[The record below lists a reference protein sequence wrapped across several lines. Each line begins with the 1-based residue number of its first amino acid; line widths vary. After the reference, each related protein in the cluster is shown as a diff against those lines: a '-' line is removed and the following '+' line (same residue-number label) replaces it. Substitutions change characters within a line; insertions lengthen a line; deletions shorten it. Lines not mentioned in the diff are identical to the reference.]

1 MCVEVRMCVCGGEE
15 VRVCE
20 GVCVLCGCRYKMLGK
35 SDIPRQFVKWLLVA
49 PHMDTHTA
57 SVWPGNMTSKL
68 F

>member
-1 MCVEVRMCVCGGEE
+1 MR
-15 VRVCE
+15 
-20 GVCVLCGCRYKMLGK
+20 VCVLCGCRYKMLGK
-35 SDIPRQFVKWLLVA
+35 SHIPRQFVKWLLVA